1 MASYTEKM
9 EDSLFQVWNI
19 DAEDYSGVRSILDT
33 EFRSF
38 GDGLMDI
45 MTVKYGNIE
54 DPVSFI
60 REKANAHGVPL
71 SSIGSLNT
79 LKNWFHAGP
88 RPKKGD
94 TSRQSMFALAFA
106 LRFSIEETTSLF
118 HKVYLDRAF
127 DFRDPD
133 DIVAFY
139 CLSHNRTWSDAQ
151 ALMQHVVCADVDD
164 KTVYTQVLKDQ
175 ISVLKEDLELTS
187 FLHRHQ
193 NNLSKR
199 NVTAKQQLASLL
211 SKANLFAREELE
223 ISAIV
228 EQFKGSDR
236 SSNSFTYEMII
247 GVSPSGEKGT
257 ISLFKHAALPK
268 EIRNRFP
275 EAASFTKKDPT
286 YEELRKMIIL
296 LNSYI
301 FWYQVQQQHCQFDL
315 EDYISEMN
323 ALMTACGFSELYMGN
338 PYDWMFMYCTLNGN
352 PLDTFRG
359 LMLEV
364 LDQD

>member
-1 MASYTEKM
+1 MYYTEKM
-9 EDSLFQVWNI
+9 EDSLFQMWNV
-19 DAEDYSGVRSILDT
+19 DEEDFSSVRAILDS

-38 GDGLMDI
+38 GDGLLDI
-45 MTVKYGNIE
+45 MTAKYGHIN
-54 DPVSFI
+54 DPISFI
-60 REKANAHGVPL
+60 REKANEQCVPL
-71 SSIGSLNT
+71 SAIGSVNT

-106 LRFSIEETTSLF
+106 LRLSTDETTALF

-127 DFRDPD
+127 DFREPT
-133 DIVAFY
+133 DIVSFY
-139 CLSHNRTWSDAQ
+139 CLSNNRTWCDVQ
-151 ALMQHVVCADVDD
+151 ALLQQAKCADVDD

-175 ISVLKEDLELTS
+175 ISVLNEDQELIA
-187 FLHRHQ
+187 FLQRHQ
-193 NNLSKR
+193 NNLTKR
-199 NVTAKQQLASLL
+199 NITAKQRLESLL
-211 SKANLFAREELE
+211 SKANLFAQKELE
-223 ISAIV
+223 TTAAE

-257 ISLFKHAALPK
+257 VSLFKHAALPK

-275 EAASFTKKDPT
+275 EAASFTKKNPT

-315 EDYISEMN
+315 EDYIAEMN
-323 ALMTACGFSELYMGN
+323 AVMTECGFSELYMGN
-338 PYDWMFMYCTLNGN
+338 PYDWMFMYCTLNEN

-359 LMLEV
+359 LMIEV
-364 LDQD
+364 LDQE